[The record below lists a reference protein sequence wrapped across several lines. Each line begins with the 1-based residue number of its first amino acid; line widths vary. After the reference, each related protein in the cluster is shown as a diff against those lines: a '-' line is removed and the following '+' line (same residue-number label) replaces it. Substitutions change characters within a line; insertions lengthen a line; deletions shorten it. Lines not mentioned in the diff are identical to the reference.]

1 MSEKFLYFG
10 CATSIVGLMLL
21 GYAAQVLEPPV
32 VGISGIDSRLLAKNV
47 HISGVVD
54 KVVSFDGGG
63 EMLKVSDDTGS
74 IDVYLNPRVARHLNV
89 SEGHTI
95 DVVGSV
101 EFYEDEIEIVPNS
114 YKHLRVLGYFEPPLL
129 KISDINTTVLEK
141 KVRVRGNVSDVKKF
155 RGGSVI
161 WVAEDDTG
169 SIDVYLNSNI
179 AGRFNITEGAEI
191 GVTGRVE
198 LYEGELEVKVESY
211 EDIRI
216 FNL

>member
-21 GYAAQVLEPPV
+21 GYAAQVLEPPA
-32 VGISGIDSRLLAKNV
+32 VGISSIDSHLLAKNV

-63 EMLKVSDDTGS
+63 EMLKVSDDMGS

-89 SEGHTI
+89 SEGYMI

-101 EFYEDEIEIVPNS
+101 EFYEDEIEIVLNS
-114 YKHLRVLGYFEPPLL
+114 YKHLRVLGYFEPQLL
-129 KISDINTTVLEK
+129 KISDINTTLLEK

-155 RGGSVI
+155 RGGSVLL
-161 WVAEDDTG
+161 VAGDDTG
-169 SIDVYLNSNI
+169 SIDVYMDSNI
-179 AGRFNITEGAEI
+179 AERFNINEGDEI

-198 LYEGELEVKVESY
+198 LYGGELEVKVESY
-211 EDIRI
+211 EDIQMS
-216 FNL
+216 NL